1 MKSIIHRSDCPMS
14 YSLDFFGDKWTPLI
28 LRDIMFYDK
37 TSYSEFLASSE
48 KIATNILT
56 DRLNILHNEGFV
68 IKRISP
74 LNKSKFIY
82 GLTDK
87 GIELVPLMI
96 ELLIWGAKFNP
107 DGGPETVLDKI
118 KKNKN
123 KFIKELQQKLM
134 EKRKLLDET
143 MIPNL

>member
-1 MKSIIHRSDCPMS
+1 MS
-14 YSLDFFGDKWTPLI
+14 YSLDYFGDKWTPLI
-28 LRDIMFYDK
+28 LRDMMFYDK

-56 DRLNILHNEGFV
+56 DRLNILHKEGFL
-68 IKRISP
+68 IKSISP

-87 GIELVPLMI
+87 GIELVPLMV

-107 DGGPETVLDKI
+107 DGGPQLVLDKI
-118 KKNKN
+118 KKNKS
-123 KFIKELQQKLM
+123 KFIKEIQEKLLN
-134 EKRKLLDET
+134 KRKLFDDDSIIEV
-143 MIPNL
+143 PD